1 MSVWKKNDLRLDS
14 DSPGSPGD
22 SLGAQPLSSPPERAK
37 RAPSGV
43 ATVGPSIA
51 IDGTVTGDEDLLVQ
65 GKVTGKITLVDNT
78 VTIGDGGRV
87 KAEIHA
93 KSISVEGQVEGDLVG
108 GEEVVIHPS
117 GSVQGNILAP
127 RVSLE
132 SGCRFKGSIDMEKA
146 QPATRPRQTS
156 PRQQGEPATQ
166 PAVQKRERPKE
177 VSEPALRAPVQ
188 PAIGSGS

>member
-1 MSVWKKNDLRLDS
+1 MSVWKKNDLQLDD
-14 DSPGSPGD
+14 DSP
-22 SLGAQPLSSPPERAK
+22 GAQPLSSPPERAT
-37 RAPSGV
+37 RSAGAV

-51 IDGTVTGDEDLLVQ
+51 IDGTVTGAEDLLVQ
-65 GKVTGKITLVDNT
+65 GKVTGKITLIDNT
-78 VTIGDGGRV
+78 VTIGDSGRV

-93 KSISVEGQVEGDLVG
+93 KSISVQGQVEGDLVG

-117 GSVQGNILAP
+117 GSVHGNILAP

-146 QPATRPRQTS
+146 QAATRPQQTL
-156 PRQQGEPATQ
+156 PQHKDEPATQ
-166 PAVQKRERPKE
+166 PAVQKRERPTE
-177 VSEPALRAPVQ
+177 VGEPILRAPVQ